1 MDKSLEQLERAKRF
15 LNRIRQL
22 YAGEGIPYEENKNHD
37 DDVISFFIHC
47 YHVKDWIINSNKIG
61 ISKEEVEDYINNNEA
76 LRICADLCNGEK
88 HFKLQ
93 RNSRTGKQPHIASR
107 NYSNLYFTPESGL
120 LPRITGS
127 YKILSKDNF
136 YDALKLAEACIELW
150 DAFISDKTKLHLTSQ

>member
-1 MDKSLEQLERAKRF
+1 MNQNLEQLERAKRF

-22 YAGEGIPYEENKNHD
+22 YAGEGTPYEENKNHD

-61 ISKEEVEDYINNNEA
+61 ISRKEVENYINDNEA

-93 RNSRTGKQPHIASR
+93 RNSRTGKQPHLASR
-107 NYSNLYFTPESGL
+107 NYSNLFFTPESGQR
-120 LPRITGS
+120 PRIKGS
-127 YKILSKDNF
+127 YKILSKDSF
-136 YDALKLAEACIELW
+136 YDALKLAETCVELW
-150 DAFISDKTKLHLTSQ
+150 DAFINDKTRQNLTKK